1 MSSKEAY
8 INFLK
13 SRGLIK
19 PGGMDVSGVL
29 HPEEMQKSLKQTR
42 ENRLKRFRESEKQ
55 MENLS
60 DHLKE
65 SMKPLEKGEDPE
77 LRKKYSEAIMKR
89 IKKVSPRT

>member
-13 SRGLIK
+13 SKGWMR
-19 PGGMDVSGVL
+19 PGGMDISGVL

-42 ENRLKRFRESEKQ
+42 ENRLKRFRESEKES
-55 MENLS
+55 ENLVS
-60 DHLKE
+60 HLKQ
-65 SMKPLEKGEDPE
+65 SMEPLEKGEDPE

-89 IKKVSPRT
+89 IKKASPRT